1 MIGGHTERAHAM
13 LSPSSAHMWLK
24 CTPSA
29 KLSAQFP
36 DTTSSAA
43 AEGTLAHEI
52 CEAKLQHYFNTKDYS
67 KRKLTSFINKCKKNE
82 LWDDEMVGHTDTY
95 SEYVKDKAMAYEN
108 APFVQ
113 IEASLDLSTYIAEPG
128 ARGTA
133 DCLLIGGDTLTII
146 DFKYGKGVPVSAEFN
161 PQLMIY
167 ALGAYSTYS
176 MLFDIKRVKLCIC
189 QPRIDNSNEWEVG
202 IEELLSFGEY
212 VKKRSEKAF
221 NGVGEYA
228 PGESQCRFCRAKAQ
242 CRARA
247 DRNLELAGFTAE
259 KPPLLSNDEVGEY
272 LKKGEDVAKWLSD
285 LKDYALSECLAGK
298 EVAGWKAVEG
308 RGSRVWT
315 DADAAFKELID
326 SGTPE
331 EMLYER
337 KQLTLAGVE
346 KLLGKKEFESKVGKY
361 VDKKPG
367 KPALVVESDK
377 RQAITNTI
385 SAEDAFK

>member
-1 MIGGHTERAHAM
+1 MKEKFIFIVNPKAGKNNNAVMFIDRIQAAIKTF
-13 LSPSSAHMWLK
+13 
-24 CTPSA
+24 
-29 KLSAQFP
+29 KL
-36 DTTSSAA
+36 D
-43 AEGTLAHEI
+43 AEI
-52 CEAKLQHYFNTKDYS
+52 YITKS
-67 KRKLTSFINKCKKNE
+67 
-82 LWDDEMVGHTDTY
+82 VGD
-95 SEYVKDKAMAYEN
+95 
-108 APFVQ
+108 
-113 IEASLDLSTYIAEPG
+113 
-128 ARGTA
+128 AR
-133 DCLLIGGDTLTII
+133 
-146 DFKYGKGVPVSAEFN
+146 
-161 PQLMIY
+161 
-167 ALGAYSTYS
+167 
-176 MLFDIKRVKLCIC
+176 
-189 QPRIDNSNEWEVG
+189 
-202 IEELLSFGEY
+202 EY